1 MGGPCLVPVASCH
14 VAAVWPSIAGWVAEV
29 ADRFPLWAQ
38 LAGPKEA
45 CEVRD
50 AQLWLIRDGET
61 IKGCVIT
68 QITVDNERIAEVPLV
83 AGEDMESWLHL
94 LTDLEAWARREG
106 CVAMVST
113 AGREGW
119 TRTLKA
125 HGWHK
130 VAVLME
136 RRL

>member
-1 MGGPCLVPVASCH
+1 MTVRLDPITPGR
-14 VAAVWPSIAGWVAEV
+14 VAAVWPHIAAWVESV
-29 ADRFPLWAQ
+29 AARFPPWAR
-38 LAGPKEA
+38 LADPKARCEA
-45 CEVRD
+45 RD
-50 AQLWLIRDGET
+50 AQLWLIRDGGT

-68 QITVDNERIAEVPLV
+68 QITVDNERVAEVPLV
-83 AGEDMESWLHL
+83 AGDDMASWLHL
-94 LTDLEAWARREG
+94 LDDLEAWARREG

-119 TRTLKA
+119 VRTLKNL
-125 HGWHK
+125 GWQK